1 MLVLGDGEQRG
12 SLEALSR
19 ELHVDD
25 RVIFFGHVAQNKVQ
39 SILSQTDV
47 FLSLYDLSNIG
58 NPLFEAMNAGVPV
71 LTVDVGATGTV
82 IRDGEN
88 IITGSRCLCVELD
101 AETVSAVAGAVIG
114 MLPVIKQCVYRI
126 IGILH
131 GYGADIT
138 RPLRI
143 EDIHGDI
150 QRVHFVVAVVEI
162 VV

>member
-39 SILSQTDV
+39 SILAQTDV

-88 IITGSRCLCVELD
+88 GLLLSTWDLPEAVKRLGTLLDDGRLRKTIAANAAAYIEKNLLSWQARIAAEL
-101 AETVSAVAGAVIG
+101 S
-114 MLPVIKQCVYRI
+114 
-126 IGILH
+126 
-131 GYGADIT
+131 
-138 RPLRI
+138 
-143 EDIHGDI
+143 
-150 QRVHFVVAVVEI
+150 VVGELLDRQ
-162 VV
+162 